1 MEENGDEPG
10 RRVVSVV
17 HLAMLAAV
25 AIYAIV
31 LFLARGNAALA
42 PGPPGRPNFVFLLF
56 AVGAAQWGA
65 ATIIGRILLRRGGPG
80 AGAAERVRRFF
91 LVRFAA
97 AEALGVFGLV
107 AGLTGESRSGS
118 FLLFCASAFALL
130 ASSPTRTA
138 YRRAFEQTRAGGR

>member
-10 RRVVSVV
+10 RRIVSVV

-25 AIYAIV
+25 AIYAILLLLV
-31 LFLARGNAALA
+31 RGNAALA
-42 PGPPGRPNFVFLLF
+42 AGPSGRPNFVFLLF
-56 AVGAAQWGA
+56 SIGAAQWGA
-65 ATIIGRILLRRGGPG
+65 ATIIGGILLRRGGPG

-97 AEALGVFGLV
+97 AEAIGVFGLV
-107 AGLTGESRSGS
+107 AGWTGESRSGA
-118 FLLFCASAFALL
+118 FLLLSAGALALL

-138 YRRAFEQTRAGGR
+138 YRRAWEQTRAGRG

>member
-10 RRVVSVV
+10 RRIVSVV

-31 LFLARGNAALA
+31 LLLARGNAAVPA
-42 PGPPGRPNFVFLLF
+42 GPPRSANFVILLF
-56 AVGAAQWGA
+56 AIGAAQWGA
-65 ATIIGRILLRRGGPG
+65 ATIVGKTLLRWGGPG

-97 AEALGVFGLV
+97 AEAIAVFGLI
-107 AGLTGESRSGS
+107 AGLTGGPRRGAV
-118 FLLFCASAFALL
+118 LLLCTSAFALL
-130 ASSPTRTA
+130 ASSPSRTA
-138 YRRAFEQTRAGGR
+138 YRRAFEQTRAGRR

>member
-10 RRVVSVV
+10 RRIVSVV

-25 AIYAIV
+25 AIYAILLLV
-31 LFLARGNAALA
+31 RGNLALA

-56 AVGAAQWGA
+56 SIGAAQWGA
-65 ATIIGRILLRRGGPG
+65 ATIIGGILLRRGGRG
-80 AGAAERVRRFF
+80 RGAAERVRRFF

-97 AEALGVFGLV
+97 AEAIGVFGLV
-107 AGLTGESRSGS
+107 AGWTGESRSGA
-118 FLLFCASAFALL
+118 FLLLSAGALALL

-138 YRRAFEQTRAGGR
+138 YRRALEQTRAGGR

>member
-10 RRVVSVV
+10 RRIVSVV

-25 AIYAIV
+25 AIYAIL
-31 LFLARGNAALA
+31 LFSVRGNAALA
-42 PGPPGRPNFVFLLF
+42 AGPPGRANLVFLLF
-56 AVGAAQWGA
+56 AIGAAQWGA
-65 ATIIGRILLRRGGPG
+65 TTIIGKTLLRRGGPG

-97 AEALGVFGLV
+97 AEAIGVFGLV
-107 AGLTGESRSGS
+107 AGFSGVPRRGA
-118 FLLFCASAFALL
+118 FLLLCTCALALL

-138 YRRAFEQTRAGGR
+138 YRRAFEQARAGSR